1 MGGDNFF
8 SKVASMDP
16 LARALHLPGSDK
28 YAQAVA
34 QRNAGATDVNGGAYT
49 GIAPTLAGANAGY
62 APGGPGAAP
71 NWQQI
76 NLGNSPSGIGGFMT
90 KLANLSANT
99 NPASGG
105 NFGTLPNASDRN
117 QYAPSG
123 SANVGNSQQPA
134 SAYVQAARGAAQP
147 QTWSG

>member
-8 SKVASMDP
+8 AKVASMDP
-16 LARALHLPGSDK
+16 LAQALNLPGAHK

-71 NWQQI
+71 GWQQI
-76 NLGNSPSGIGGFMT
+76 NLGSSPSGAGGFFT
-90 KLANLSANT
+90 KFANLSANT

-105 NFGTLPNASDRN
+105 NFGTMPSVSDRN
-117 QYAPSG
+117 AYAPSG
-123 SANVGNSQQPA
+123 AANVGNNQQPA
-134 SAYVQAARGAAQP
+134 SAYVQAARGASNQ
-147 QTWSG
+147 WGG